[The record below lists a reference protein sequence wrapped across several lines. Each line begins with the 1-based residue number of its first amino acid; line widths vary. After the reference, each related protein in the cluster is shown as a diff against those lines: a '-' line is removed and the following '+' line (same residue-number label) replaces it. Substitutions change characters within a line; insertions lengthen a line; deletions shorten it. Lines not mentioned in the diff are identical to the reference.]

1 VSGVASAPRLGPG
14 FALTEPV
21 RRAIGAAG
29 MAGLA
34 VLGAA
39 IAVGGTGGRTFEV
52 PASAKGLPPWIAGP
66 FKPLSVTVT
75 GGQFWLLLAGMCACY
90 GAVLLAGDALGFR
103 WVAAGVVVLHAL
115 FVLSPP
121 LLSKDIF
128 SYLEYARLG
137 VIHHVNPYGHVVKA
151 VPGEQI
157 YKFLGWRSVASAY
170 GPLFTVATYPLAKL
184 GAGAG
189 LWIIKVVTGA
199 ASLGCVALVADCAR
213 RLGRSPAAA
222 AVLVGLNPV
231 LLVYGVGGAH
241 NDIIMM
247 LLGVA
252 GVALMLRSREGL
264 GTAAV
269 VVGGAVKASIGV
281 MLPFMLLAA
290 RDRVR
295 SVIGIA
301 ASGAAMLAIAV
312 AAFHSQAL
320 GVFRVLHQQQRLV
333 SDDAIPNQLARAIG
347 GPGVT
352 SEVRLVSRLLLI
364 AAIAYLLWLVW
375 RRGYDWIAACGWA
388 LLALVV
394 GSSWLLG
401 WYVLWPLPFAAIAN
415 DRRLKVASVA
425 LGLYFV
431 AMRWPILVLG
441 QG

>member
-1 VSGVASAPRLGPG
+1 MSGVASTVRLRPG
-14 FALTEPV
+14 VALAEPV
-21 RRAIGAAG
+21 RRAIGMSG

-34 VLGAA
+34 VCGAV
-39 IAVGGTGGRTFEV
+39 IAVGGTGGRSFVV
-52 PASAKGLPPWIAGP
+52 PASAKGLPTWIAGP
-66 FKPLSVTVT
+66 FRPLSLTIT
-75 GGQFWLLLAGMCACY
+75 GGQFWLALVGMCVCY
-90 GAVLLAGDALGFR
+90 AAVLLAGDVLRMR
-103 WVAAGVVVLHAL
+103 WVVAGVLLLHLL
-115 FVLSPP
+115 FMLSPP

-128 SYLEYARLG
+128 SYIEYARLG

-151 VPGEQI
+151 VPGEAV

-184 GAGAG
+184 SAGAG
-189 LWIIKVVTGA
+189 LWIIKVVTAA
-199 ASLGCVALVADCAR
+199 ASLGLVALVADCAR

-222 AVLVGLNPV
+222 AVFVGLNPV

-241 NDIIMM
+241 NDIIM
-247 LLGVA
+247 LLFGVA

-269 VVGGAVKASIGV
+269 VAGGAIKASIGV
-281 MLPFMLLAA
+281 LLPFMLLAA
-290 RDRVR
+290 RDRGR
-295 SVIGIA
+295 SVLGILA
-301 ASGAAMLAIAV
+301 GGAAMLAIAV
-312 AAFHSQAL
+312 AAFHAQAL

-333 SDDAIPNQLARAIG
+333 SDDAIPNQIARSLS

-364 AAIAYLLWLVW
+364 AALAWLVWLVW
-375 RRGYDWIAACGWA
+375 RRGYDWIAASGWA
-388 LLALVV
+388 LLALIV

-415 DRRLKVASVA
+415 DRRLKAASVA
-425 LGLYFV
+425 LVVYFV